1 MEEDRDVQAA
11 KLRVEELRAIIAHHD
26 YRYYVL
32 DSPEIADAEYDGLMR
47 ELRRLEERYP
57 QLITPDSPTQRVSG
71 QPVAAFGI
79 VEHRRPLLSLANAFA
94 AEELQAWHR
103 RASALAGRSDFPLTY
118 KGRAI
123 TPLLLSEWG
132 NLSLVCEP
140 KMDGLAVALVYENGV
155 FVQGATRGDGT
166 RGENISENL
175 RTIRSI
181 PLKVGKEAPGRF
193 EVRGEVYMT
202 KHGFERLNEE
212 RADEGQPLF
221 ANPRN
226 AAAGSVR
233 QLDARITARRP
244 LDIFVYQ
251 LGWAEG
257 ARPRSTHWETMQWLG
272 SLGFRVNPNNVRVSG
287 IDEAARVCGE
297 WEGRREGL
305 DYEIDGVV
313 VKIDDLGLQ
322 ERLGAVGR
330 EPRWAIAY
338 KFPPMQATTKL
349 LDIRVNVGRTGSLN
363 PYAVLEPVRVGGAT
377 VKLATL
383 HNEDDIHRKDIRIGD
398 TVIVQRAGEV
408 IPQVVGPVAS
418 RRTGREQEFRVPTTC
433 PECGAPVQR
442 RAGEAVSYC
451 TNRDCP
457 AQAFRQLGHFVSRGA
472 MDIDGIGERLAAALL
487 DAGLVKDSAD
497 IYFLTKEQLLELER
511 LAEKSAQNVMDAIA
525 SSKERPL
532 SRVVFALGIRHVGSE
547 MAERLAKHFGG
558 IDRLAAA
565 SAEEM
570 ESIPTVGPKIAA
582 SVRAYF
588 EDEENRRIVEKLRQ
602 AGVRLAEE
610 GRAQEEGPLQG
621 QTFVITGTLAAFTR
635 EQAEERV
642 QALGGS
648 AGASVTRRTDY
659 VVVGEDPGSKLR
671 KAQQYG
677 TRTLTEEEFL
687 ELLRR
692 NGAA

>member
-1 MEEDRDVQAA
+1 MEKDRDVQAA

-32 DSPEIADAEYDGLMR
+32 DNPEIADAEYDGLMR
-47 ELRRLEERYP
+47 ELRQLEERYP

-71 QPVAAFGI
+71 QPVAAFRI
-79 VEHRRPLLSLANAFA
+79 VEHRLPLLSLANAFA

-103 RASALAGRSDFPLTY
+103 RASALAGRGDF
-118 KGRAI
+118 
-123 TPLLLSEWG
+123 
-132 NLSLVCEP
+132 SLVCEP

-233 QLDARITARRP
+233 QLDPRITARRP
-244 LDIFVYQ
+244 LDIFVYA

-257 ARPRSTHWETMQWLG
+257 ATPSTHWETMQWLG
-272 SLGFRVNPNNVRVSG
+272 SLGFRINPNNVRVPG
-287 IDEAARVCGE
+287 IDEAAGVCGD

-322 ERLGAVGR
+322 EWLGAVGR

-338 KFPPMQATTKL
+338 KFPPIQATTKL

-363 PYAVLEPVRVGGAT
+363 PYAKLEPVRVGGAT

-398 TVIVQRAGEV
+398 TVIVQRAGDV

-418 RRTGREQEFRVPTTC
+418 RRTGQERVYRTPEKC
-433 PECGAPVQR
+433 PVCGAPVR
-442 RAGEAVSYC
+442 RLPEEAMSYC
-451 TNRDCP
+451 TNTACP
-457 AQAFRQLGHFVSRGA
+457 AQAFRQLEHFVSRGA

-497 IYFLTKEQLLELER
+497 IYFLTKEQLLGLER

-525 SSKERPL
+525 GSKERPL
-532 SRVVFALGIRHVGSE
+532 SRVIFALGIRHVGSE

-558 IDRLAAA
+558 IDPLAAA
-565 SAEEM
+565 SAEEL

-582 SVRAYF
+582 SVGAYF
-588 EDEENRRIVEKLRQ
+588 DDEENRRIVEKLRR

-610 GRAQEEGPLQG
+610 RAAREEGPLQG
-621 QTFVITGTLAAFTR
+621 QTFVITGTLGAFTR

-642 QALGGS
+642 QALGAS
-648 AGASVTRRTDY
+648 TGASVTRKTDY

>member
-32 DSPEIADAEYDGLMR
+32 DSPEISDAQYDELMQ

-57 QLITPDSPTQRVSG
+57 QLIAPDSPTQRVSG

-79 VEHRRPLLSLANAFA
+79 VEHRLPLLSLANAFA

-103 RASALAGRSDFPLTY
+103 RASALAGRSDF
-118 KGRAI
+118 
-123 TPLLLSEWG
+123 
-132 NLSLVCEP
+132 SLVCEP

-202 KHGFERLNEE
+202 KHGFERLNDEIGRSNEE
-212 RADEGQPLF
+212 RARKKPKAIPLF
-221 ANPRN
+221 VNPRN

-233 QLDARITARRP
+233 QHDPQITARRP
-244 LDIFVYQ
+244 LDIFVYA

-257 ARPRSTHWETMQWLG
+257 ATPPTHWETMQWLG
-272 SLGFRVNPNNVRVSG
+272 SLGFRVNPNNVCVPG
-287 IDEAARVCGE
+287 IAEAARVCGE
-297 WEGRREGL
+297 WEGKREGL

-349 LDIRVNVGRTGSLN
+349 LDIGVNVGRTGSLN

-418 RRTGREQEFRVPTTC
+418 RRTGEEREFQVPTTC
-433 PECGAPVQR
+433 PECGAPVR
-442 RAGEAVSYC
+442 RREGEARSYC

-457 AQAFRQLGHFVSRGA
+457 AQAFRLLAHFVSRGA
-472 MDIDGIGERLAAALL
+472 LDIDGIGERLAAALL
-487 DAGLVKDSAD
+487 DAGLVTDSAD
-497 IYFLTKEQLLELER
+497 IYFLTKEQLLGLER

-525 SSKERPL
+525 GSKERPL
-532 SRVVFALGIRHVGSE
+532 GRVIFALGIRHVGSE
-547 MAERLAKHFGG
+547 MAEVLAKHFGG

-565 SAEEM
+565 SAEEL

-582 SVRAYF
+582 SVQAYF
-588 EDEENRRIVEKLRQ
+588 EDEENRRIVEKLRR

-635 EQAEERV
+635 EEAEERV
-642 QALGGS
+642 RALGGS
-648 AGASVTRRTDY
+648 TGASVTRKTDY
-659 VVVGEDPGSKLR
+659 VVAGEDPGSKLR

-692 NGAA
+692 NGVA